1 MGNFFFL
8 FGRSLGQRKG
18 GAKAAERMVK
28 KQKGIKRN
36 TSLALGNVQEY
47 LTVSPCAWPPQPEPD
62 HKSNL
67 AFARVQT
74 VSAVRM
80 MGGIERCFY

>member
-1 MGNFFFL
+1 MGKSNYGQFFFFL

-28 KQKGIKRN
+28 KQKGVKRN

-67 AFARVQT
+67 AFPHESKLFLQL
-74 VSAVRM
+74 
-80 MGGIERCFY
+80 G